1 MKPVYQGCM
10 EKGIQHVATHATEAV
25 VGGGT
30 GFSAVTGSG
39 LKQGRSPKGLT
50 SSATN
55 FNGKLKSS

>member
-1 MKPVYQGCM
+1 M